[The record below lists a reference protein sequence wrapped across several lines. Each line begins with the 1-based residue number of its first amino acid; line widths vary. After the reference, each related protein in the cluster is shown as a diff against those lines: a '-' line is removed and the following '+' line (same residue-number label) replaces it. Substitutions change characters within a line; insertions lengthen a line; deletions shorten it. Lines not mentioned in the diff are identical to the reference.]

1 MTYEVRRYYKQTVF
15 DSNLNL
21 VWRWYYVES
30 FRFSNAKRA
39 LRYFR
44 ACNNPH
50 FPREKAVL
58 KVIKKKGGK

>member
-1 MTYEVRRYYKQTVF
+1 MTYEVRRYYKDTIF
-15 DSNLNL
+15 DSNLRL
-21 VWRWYYVES
+21 VWRWYFVES
-30 FRFSNAKRA
+30 FRFTNAQRA

-44 ACNNPH
+44 ACNH